1 MERRTAQPRPNWQQI
16 VEEQG
21 IVYPLTRY
29 PDGSLRPYWDE
40 SAYYVFSL
48 SEVEALEDVVEEL
61 HSMCL
66 VAAAHIV
73 EQDRYAEL
81 GITDRRLAG
90 LVAQSWRRRDEL
102 PSLYGRFDLRYDG
115 SGPAKMLEY
124 NADTPTSLVEAASAQ
139 WFWMEDRF
147 PGADQW
153 NSLHERLVDA
163 WRRQAALLPPG
174 PLHFAHSEGDEL
186 GEDLMTVA
194 YLRETAEQA
203 GIDTEA
209 LSVEQIGWDRLTGRF
224 VDERLRFIR
233 SCFKLY
239 PWEWLATD
247 RFGPQVLDTL
257 DNGGGTGTTCW
268 IEPAW
273 KMLLSNK
280 ALLAILWELFP
291 GHPNLLPSYLDGPR
305 ELAAPGSGEAAASG
319 PGGAGVSGPGGA
331 GVSGSGEAGVS
342 GSGEVAAGGG
352 GHGYVAKP
360 LLGREGDGVTVHEPG
375 SPAVL
380 RDEPCCYQ
388 ELAPLPDFDGNRV
401 VLGAWVVE
409 DEAAGL
415 GIRESAGL
423 VTDEYARFLPH
434 VIL

>member
-1 MERRTAQPRPNWQQI
+1 MERHTIEPRPNWQRT

-21 IVYPLTRY
+21 LVYPLTRY
-29 PDGSLRPYWDE
+29 PDGTLRPYWDE
-40 SAYYVFSL
+40 SAYYSFSL
-48 SEVEALEDVVEEL
+48 PEVEALEEVVEEL
-61 HSMCL
+61 HAMCL
-66 VAAAHIV
+66 AAAAHIV
-73 EQDRYAEL
+73 ERNRFAEL
-81 GITDRRLAG
+81 GITDPKLAG
-90 LVAQSWRRRDEL
+90 LVAESWHRRAEL

-115 SGPAKMLEY
+115 TGPARMLEY
-124 NADTPTSLVEAASAQ
+124 NADTPTSLVEAASPQ
-139 WFWMEDRF
+139 WFWMEERF

-153 NSLHERLVDA
+153 NSLHDRLVDA
-163 WRRQAALLPPG
+163 WKRQAHLLPPG
-174 PLHFAHSEGDEL
+174 PVHFAHSDGDEL

-194 YLRETAEQA
+194 YLRETAQQA
-203 GIDTEA
+203 GLDTEA
-209 LSVEQIGWDRLTGRF
+209 LSVERIGWDRLSRRF
-224 VDERLRFIR
+224 VDDRLRFIR

-239 PWEWLATD
+239 PWEWLTTD
-247 RFGPQVLDTL
+247 RFGRHVLDTL

-280 ALLAILWELFP
+280 ALLAILWELNP
-291 GHPNLLPSYLDGPR
+291 GHPNLLPAYLDGPR
-305 ELAAPGSGEAAASG
+305 ELAGTTGW
-319 PGGAGVSGPGGA
+319 
-331 GVSGSGEAGVS
+331 
-342 GSGEVAAGGG
+342 
-352 GHGYVAKP
+352 VAKP
-360 LLGREGDGVTVHEPG
+360 LLGREGAGVTLHEAGTAPF
-375 SPAVL
+375 V
-380 RDEPCCYQ
+380 RDGEACCYQ

>member
-1 MERRTAQPRPNWQQI
+1 MERHTIEPRPNWQRT

-21 IVYPLTRY
+21 LVYPLTRY
-29 PDGSLRPYWDE
+29 PDGTLRPYWDE
-40 SAYYVFSL
+40 SAYYSFSL
-48 SEVEALEDVVEEL
+48 PEVEALEEVVEEL
-61 HSMCL
+61 HAMCL
-66 VAAAHIV
+66 AAASHIV
-73 EQDRYAEL
+73 ERNRFAEL
-81 GITDRRLAG
+81 GITDPKLAG
-90 LVAQSWRRRDEL
+90 LVAESWHRRAEL

-115 SGPAKMLEY
+115 TGPARMLEY
-124 NADTPTSLVEAASAQ
+124 NADTPTSLVEAASPQ
-139 WFWMEDRF
+139 WFWMEERF

-153 NSLHERLVDA
+153 NSLHDRLVDA
-163 WRRQAALLPPG
+163 WKRQAHLLPPG
-174 PLHFAHSEGDEL
+174 PVHFAHSDGDEL

-194 YLRETAEQA
+194 YLRETAQQA
-203 GIDTEA
+203 GLDTEA
-209 LSVEQIGWDRLTGRF
+209 LSVERIGWDRLSRRF
-224 VDERLRFIR
+224 VDDRLRFIR

-239 PWEWLATD
+239 PWEWLTTD
-247 RFGPQVLDTL
+247 RFGRHVLDTL

-280 ALLAILWELFP
+280 ALLAILWELNP
-291 GHPNLLPSYLDGPR
+291 GHPNLLPAYLDGPR
-305 ELAAPGSGEAAASG
+305 ELAGTTGW
-319 PGGAGVSGPGGA
+319 
-331 GVSGSGEAGVS
+331 
-342 GSGEVAAGGG
+342 
-352 GHGYVAKP
+352 VAKP
-360 LLGREGDGVTVHEPG
+360 LLGREGAGVTLHEAGTAPF
-375 SPAVL
+375 V
-380 RDEPCCYQ
+380 RDGEACCYQ

>member
-1 MERRTAQPRPNWQQI
+1 MKRHTIEPRPGWQQT

-21 IVYPLTRY
+21 CIYPLTRY

-40 SAYYVFSL
+40 SAYYEFSL
-48 SEVEALEDVVEEL
+48 PEVEAMEDVVEEL
-61 HSMCL
+61 HTMCL
-66 VAAAHIV
+66 AAAAHIV
-73 EQDRYAEL
+73 EHDRFADL
-81 GITDRRLAG
+81 GITDPK
-90 LVAQSWRRRDEL
+90 LVSRVSESWRRRAEL

-124 NADTPTSLVEAASAQ
+124 NADTPTSLVEAASPQ
-139 WFWMEDRF
+139 WFWMEERF

-163 WRRQAALLPPG
+163 WKRQAPLLPPG
-174 PLHFAHSEGDEL
+174 PLYFVHSDGDEL

-194 YLRETAEQA
+194 YLRETAQQA
-203 GIDTEA
+203 GIATEA
-209 LSVEQIGWDRLTGRF
+209 LSVERIGWDRLSRRF
-224 VDERLRFIR
+224 VDEKLRFIR

-239 PWEWLATD
+239 PWEWLTTD
-247 RFGPQVLDTL
+247 RFGPHVLSTL

-280 ALLAILWELFP
+280 ALLAILWELYP
-291 GHPNLLPSYLDGPR
+291 GHPNLLAAYLDGPR
-305 ELAAPGSGEAAASG
+305 ELAAADG
-319 PGGAGVSGPGGA
+319 P
-331 GVSGSGEAGVS
+331 
-342 GSGEVAAGGG
+342 
-352 GHGYVAKP
+352 GYVAKP
-360 LLGREGDGVTVHEPG
+360 LLGREGAGVTIHRAG
-375 SPAVL
+375 SAPVARAATDAPV
-380 RDEPCCYQ
+380 CYQ

-409 DEAAGL
+409 NEAAGL

>member
-1 MERRTAQPRPNWQQI
+1 MERHTIEPRPGWQEI

-21 IVYPLTRY
+21 LVYPLTRY

-40 SAYYVFSL
+40 SAYYSFTL
-48 SEVEALEDVVEEL
+48 PEVEALEEVVEEL
-61 HSMCL
+61 HAMCL
-66 VAAAHIV
+66 AAAAHIV
-73 EQDRYAEL
+73 ERNRFPDL
-81 GITDRRLAG
+81 GITDPK
-90 LVAQSWRRRDEL
+90 VAERVAESWRRRSEL
-102 PSLYGRFDLRYDG
+102 PSLYARFDLVYDG
-115 SGPAKMLEY
+115 TGPAKMLEY
-124 NADTPTSLVEAASAQ
+124 NADTPTSLVEAASPQ

-163 WRRQAALLPPG
+163 WKRQAPLLPPG
-174 PLHFAHSEGDEL
+174 PVHFAHSETDEL

-203 GIDTEA
+203 GLATEA
-209 LSVEQIGWDRLTGRF
+209 LSVERIGWDRLSRRF
-224 VDERLRFIR
+224 VDEKLRFIR

-239 PWEWLATD
+239 PWEWLVTD
-247 RFGPQVLDTL
+247 PFGKHVLSTL
-257 DNGGGTGTTCW
+257 DNGGSTGTTCW

-280 ALLAILWELFP
+280 ALLAVLWELYP
-291 GHPNLLPSYLDGPR
+291 GHPNLLPAYLDGPR
-305 ELAAPGSGEAAASG
+305 ELAATTGWA
-319 PGGAGVSGPGGA
+319 
-331 GVSGSGEAGVS
+331 
-342 GSGEVAAGGG
+342 
-352 GHGYVAKP
+352 AKP
-360 LLGREGDGVTVHEPG
+360 LLGREGAGVTLHEPG
-375 SPAVL
+375 SEVAV

-388 ELAPLPDFDGNRV
+388 GLAPLPDFDGNRTL
-401 VLGAWVVE
+401 LGAWVVE

-415 GIRESAGL
+415 GIRESAGP

>member
-1 MERRTAQPRPNWQQI
+1 MKRHTTDPRPDWQRI

-21 IVYPLTRY
+21 VIYPLTRY
-29 PDGSLRPYWDE
+29 PDDSLRPYWDE
-40 SAYYVFSL
+40 SAYYSFTL
-48 SEVEALEDVVEEL
+48 PEVEALEEVVEEL
-61 HSMCL
+61 HALCL
-66 VAAAHIV
+66 DAAAHIV
-73 EQDRYAEL
+73 EHDRFADL
-81 GITDRRLAG
+81 GITDARLAA
-90 LVAQSWRRRDEL
+90 LIAESWRRRAEL
-102 PSLYGRFDLRYDG
+102 PSIYGRFDLHYDG
-115 SGPAKMLEY
+115 TGPAKMLEY

-147 PGADQW
+147 PDADQW
-153 NSLHERLVDA
+153 NSLHERLVAA
-163 WRRQAALLPPG
+163 WKRQSGLLPPG
-174 PLHFAHSEGDEL
+174 PVHFAHSDGDEL

-203 GIDTEA
+203 GLDTEA
-209 LSVEQIGWDRLTGRF
+209 LSVEQIGWDRLSGRF
-224 VDERLRFIR
+224 VDDRLRFIR

-247 RFGPQVLDTL
+247 PFGPHVQDTL

-280 ALLAILWELFP
+280 ALLAILWELHP
-291 GHPNLLPSYLDGPR
+291 GHPNLLPSHLDGPR
-305 ELAAPGSGEAAASG
+305 ELATSR
-319 PGGAGVSGPGGA
+319 
-331 GVSGSGEAGVS
+331 
-342 GSGEVAAGGG
+342 
-352 GHGYVAKP
+352 GYVAKP
-360 LLGREGDGVTVHEPG
+360 LLGREGAGVTIHEPG
-375 SPAVL
+375 APPVL

-423 VTDEYARFLPH
+423 ITDGYARFLPH
-434 VIL
+434 VIF

>member
-1 MERRTAQPRPNWQQI
+1 MERHTIAPRAGWQET

-21 IVYPLTRY
+21 LVYPLTRH

-40 SAYYVFSL
+40 SAYYSFSL
-48 SEVEALEDVVEEL
+48 PEVEALEEVVEEL
-61 HSMCL
+61 HALSL
-66 VAAAHIV
+66 AAAAHIV
-73 EQDRYAEL
+73 EKDRFAEL
-81 GITDRRLAG
+81 GITDPKLAG
-90 LVAQSWRRRDEL
+90 LVAESWRRRAEL

-115 SGPAKMLEY
+115 TGPAKMLEY
-124 NADTPTSLVEAASAQ
+124 NADTPTSLVEAASPQ
-139 WFWMEDRF
+139 WFWMEERF

-153 NSLHERLVDA
+153 NSLHERLVEA
-163 WRRQAALLPPG
+163 WRRQAPLLPPG
-174 PLHFAHSEGDEL
+174 PVHFAHSDGDEL

-194 YLRETAEQA
+194 YLRETAQQA
-203 GIDTEA
+203 GLDTEA
-209 LSVEQIGWDRLTGRF
+209 LSVERIGWDRLSRRF
-224 VDERLRFIR
+224 VDDRLRFIR

-239 PWEWLATD
+239 PWEWLTTD
-247 RFGPQVLDTL
+247 RFGRHVLDTL

-280 ALLAILWELFP
+280 ALLAILWELNP
-291 GHPNLLPSYLDGPR
+291 GHPHLLPAYLDGPR
-305 ELAAPGSGEAAASG
+305 ELAATTGW
-319 PGGAGVSGPGGA
+319 
-331 GVSGSGEAGVS
+331 
-342 GSGEVAAGGG
+342 
-352 GHGYVAKP
+352 VAKP
-360 LLGREGDGVTVHEPG
+360 LLGREGVGITLHEAGTAPFVRDGE
-375 SPAVL
+375 A
-380 RDEPCCYQ
+380 CCYQ

-415 GIRESAGL
+415 GIRESAGP